1 MKVLQN
7 ENLMARKISSTL
19 FLTIVIPMILSF
31 PLGIF
36 YERRQESKNTLDID
50 RSLVVLLA
58 RPSDFDIAG
67 GKWVNLSSYQSYFDP
82 TFTSTDDHKGAG
94 YSLSAYFPA
103 TETYLGVSHD
113 IRRYVPEKIP
123 QTTWL
128 DEHYRGTKATD
139 GMEIHWLSLKELD
152 KQSRAFCTSSKNSST
167 INCYFESN
175 YDELVSNFS
184 IWASNMEEAEI
195 INFLTPA
202 IQKFYDRLSETSI
215 KFSGK

>member
-1 MKVLQN
+1 MSRKTLLILLLVEVVLTT
-7 ENLMARKISSTL
+7 A
-19 FLTIVIPMILSF
+19 SF

-50 RSLVVLLA
+50 RSLVALLA
-58 RPSDFDIAG
+58 RPSDFNIAG
-67 GKWVNLSSYQSYFDP
+67 GKWVDMSSYQSCFDP
-82 TFTSTDDHKGAG
+82 TFTSTDDYKGAG

-103 TETYLGVSHD
+103 TEIYLGVSHD

-128 DEHYRGTKATD
+128 DEHYRGAKATD
-139 GMEIHWLSLKELD
+139 DMEIHWLSLKELD

-202 IQKFYDRLSETSI
+202 IRKFYDRLSESSI
-215 KFSGK
+215 KFSGM